1 MKRIILY
8 NKDLQLLTGKSE
20 RTCYQLMKKIR
31 LKFGKETGVPITI
44 HEVSDYLRTRPDI
57 IRTSLYNRK

>member
-31 LKFGKETGVPITI
+31 LKFGKESGVPITI
-44 HEVSDYLRTRPDI
+44 QELSDYLRIRPDI
-57 IRTSLYNRK
+57 IKTTLHNR